1 MLIERGSQRW
11 QTRFLHSWAKITRAE
26 IGRLLAEMNEIQI
39 VSLLEQVG
47 AFKVTGEQR
56 VQLAISTYEVD

>member
-1 MLIERGSQRW
+1 VLIERGSQRW

-56 VQLAISTYEVD
+56 V